1 MAEKNNEKRK
11 GLIIMLKKDM
21 NFKSMDSLKHVENVI
36 NEASEALKD
45 PKRIIAKSAIQ
56 EVLLGAAGGVAGGA
70 ISFTALWA
78 LGTTTATTFT
88 LSGAGI
94 MGGLAAAG
102 GIVGGGAAVG
112 VIVLAAPVAIL
123 AGTGVG
129 VAAALKAKQ
138 LKQEK
143 DRLYEEALKKQD
155 AIINEL
161 KKDSSISKERT
172 DYLNLL
178 NILLRQAI
186 KDLKADLG
194 VA

>member
-1 MAEKNNEKRK
+1 MS
-11 GLIIMLKKDM
+11 KKTR
-21 NFKSMDSLKHVENVI
+21 NFKSLDALEPIIKVI
-36 NEASEALKD
+36 NEAGEAIND
-45 PKRIIAKSAIQ
+45 QNRTISKSAIP
-56 EVLLGAAGGVAGGA
+56 EVLLGAAGGIAGGA

-78 LGTTTATTFT
+78 LGTTAATTFT

-94 MGGLAAAG
+94 LGGLAAAG

-112 VIVLAAPVAIL
+112 VLVLAAPVAVL

-129 VAAALKAKQ
+129 VASALKSKQ

-143 DRLYEEALKKQD
+143 DRLYKEALKRHD

-161 KKDSSISKERT
+161 KKKDELAAERIEYLSS
-172 DYLNLL
+172 L
-178 NILLRQAI
+178 NILLQTAI
-186 KDLKADLG
+186 RDLRADLE